1 MQYRNDQTGRPISL
15 LGYGCMRFTRKGAG
29 IDLEKAE
36 REVLAAIGAG
46 VNYFDTAYIYPGS
59 EAALGE
65 ILDRNHCRD
74 QVRIATKLP
83 QYLVRGKG
91 DFERYFS
98 EELRRLRTDHVDFYL
113 MHMLTDVESWHKL
126 EAAGVREWLDAKRAA
141 GQIGQVGFSFH
152 GNTEMFKKLLEV
164 YPWNFC
170 QIQYNYLDEHSQAG
184 RAGLEAAAAKGLPV
198 IIMEP
203 LRGGKLV
210 NLLPPE
216 AKRLFA
222 ESPRGWTPAEW
233 ALRWLWDQPAVTCV
247 LSGMNDLEM
256 IEENCRIADEVQPGA
271 LTQEDFALLE
281 RVKTAIQQRVKA
293 PCTGCGYCMPCP
305 KGVDIPGAFR
315 CYNEMFTEHK
325 RTGRR
330 EYWQVVGLRKE
341 PAFATQCVGCGK
353 CESHCPQHLP
363 IRALLKEA
371 DRALRPPHYR
381 VAGWVARKFL
391 FGRKAGGPADGLF
404 CRGGFHIRP
413 ARGGMVI
420 CGVVMRLSVGAGIA
434 RPRKFPSP

>member
-1 MQYRNDQTGRPISL
+1 MQYRNDKTGRPLSV

-29 IDLEKAE
+29 IDLDKAE
-36 REVLAAIGAG
+36 REVMAAINAG

-65 ILDRNHCRD
+65 ILERNHCRD
-74 QVRIATKLP
+74 RVCIASKLP
-83 QYLVRGKG
+83 QYLVRGAG
-91 DFERYFS
+91 DFERYFA
-98 EELRRLRTDHVDFYL
+98 EELRRLRTDHIDYYL
-113 MHMLTDVESWHKL
+113 MHMLTDVESWRKL
-126 EAAGVREWLDAKRAA
+126 EAAGVRQWLAEKKAA
-141 GQIGQVGFSFH
+141 GQIGQAGFSFH
-152 GNTEMFKKLLEV
+152 GSTAMFERLLDC
-164 YPWNFC
+164 YDWDFC
-170 QIQYNYLDEHSQAG
+170 QIQYNYMDENSQAG
-184 RAGLEAAAAKGLPV
+184 RAGLQAAAARGLPV

-210 NLLPPE
+210 TLLPE
-216 AKRLFA
+216 GARRLFA
-222 ESPRGWTPAEW
+222 ASPRGWTPAEW

-271 LTQEDFALLE
+271 LTKEDFALLE

-315 CYNEMFTEHK
+315 CYNEMFTERK

-391 FGRKAGGPADGLF
+391 FGRKA
-404 CRGGFHIRP
+404 
-413 ARGGMVI
+413 
-420 CGVVMRLSVGAGIA
+420 
-434 RPRKFPSP
+434 

>member
-36 REVLAAIGAG
+36 REVLAAIRAG

-271 LTQEDFALLE
+271 LTKEDFALLE

-391 FGRKAGGPADGLF
+391 FGRKA
-404 CRGGFHIRP
+404 
-413 ARGGMVI
+413 
-420 CGVVMRLSVGAGIA
+420 
-434 RPRKFPSP
+434 